1 MQQVTEV
8 KQVPEDPPETKK
20 LLINHPGREYTCA
33 EFAHL
38 VDRLKDNRTTRRR
51 LPRRRRQGRRQGRR
65 RLPRRRRRLERRR
78 RRLEHT
84 VSITFLISDREEPT
98 SGRQGPRETGQGDRG
113 AGRQGDK
120 GQGDKETRQ
129 GNRETRQGDKQ
140 KASRTNYCTVKFLFA
155 ADVAGKLF
163 VYCKLKILSN
173 CPARGT
179 VGQLGLVCTQF
190 FLHYPKR
197 LPAIIWLHGT

>member
-1 MQQVTEV
+1 MEGAEPLQQVTEV

-84 VSITFLISDREEPT
+84 VSITFLDRTEMLT
-98 SGRQGPRETGQGDRG
+98 SGVPITFLITDGGMCSHIR
-113 AGRQGDK
+113 
-120 GQGDKETRQ
+120 
-129 GNRETRQGDKQ
+129 
-140 KASRTNYCTVKFLFA
+140 KADA
-155 ADVAGKLF
+155 
-163 VYCKLKILSN
+163 LSN
-173 CPARGT
+173 FRG
-179 VGQLGLVCTQF
+179 LCL
-190 FLHYPKR
+190 
-197 LPAIIWLHGT
+197 